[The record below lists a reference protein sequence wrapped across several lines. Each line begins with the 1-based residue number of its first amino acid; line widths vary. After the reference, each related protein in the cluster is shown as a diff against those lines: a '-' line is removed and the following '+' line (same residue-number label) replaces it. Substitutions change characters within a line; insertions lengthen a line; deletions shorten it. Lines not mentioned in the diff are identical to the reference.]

1 MTLVFVVVEKSI
13 KSVVYDTQSYEKDF
27 KYDKRNDIN
36 YIHIFYFIF
45 CFDNIIIFNNINVH
59 SIYYRGYIKMDLQEV
74 LNKLEEAIEEKNWD
88 SVQEVYEQLIELN
101 LDNPFDDY
109 NGEDWG

>member
-1 MTLVFVVVEKSI
+1 
-13 KSVVYDTQSYEKDF
+13 
-27 KYDKRNDIN
+27 
-36 YIHIFYFIF
+36 
-45 CFDNIIIFNNINVH
+45 
-59 SIYYRGYIKMDLQEV
+59 MDLQEV

-88 SVQEVYEQLIELN
+88 SVEEVYEQLIELN

>member
-1 MTLVFVVVEKSI
+1 
-13 KSVVYDTQSYEKDF
+13 
-27 KYDKRNDIN
+27 
-36 YIHIFYFIF
+36 
-45 CFDNIIIFNNINVH
+45 
-59 SIYYRGYIKMDLQEV
+59 MDLQEV

-109 NGEDWG
+109 NGEDWGWLVLTGVGRK

>member
-1 MTLVFVVVEKSI
+1 
-13 KSVVYDTQSYEKDF
+13 
-27 KYDKRNDIN
+27 
-36 YIHIFYFIF
+36 
-45 CFDNIIIFNNINVH
+45 
-59 SIYYRGYIKMDLQEV
+59 MDLQEV

-101 LDNPFDDY
+101 LDNHFDDY

>member
-1 MTLVFVVVEKSI
+1 
-13 KSVVYDTQSYEKDF
+13 
-27 KYDKRNDIN
+27 
-36 YIHIFYFIF
+36 
-45 CFDNIIIFNNINVH
+45 
-59 SIYYRGYIKMDLQEV
+59 MDLQEV

-109 NGEDWG
+109 DGEDWG

>member
-1 MTLVFVVVEKSI
+1 
-13 KSVVYDTQSYEKDF
+13 
-27 KYDKRNDIN
+27 
-36 YIHIFYFIF
+36 
-45 CFDNIIIFNNINVH
+45 
-59 SIYYRGYIKMDLQEV
+59 MDLQEV
-74 LNKLEEAIEEKNWD
+74 LDKLDEAIEEKNWD

>member
-1 MTLVFVVVEKSI
+1 
-13 KSVVYDTQSYEKDF
+13 
-27 KYDKRNDIN
+27 
-36 YIHIFYFIF
+36 
-45 CFDNIIIFNNINVH
+45 
-59 SIYYRGYIKMDLQEV
+59 MDLQEV

-88 SVQEVYEQLIELN
+88 LVQEVYEQLIELN